1 MAVDRIKYT
10 KPASKRTFLDELE
23 PIPYEITE
31 EELASM
37 DPRMKRILFGI
48 EEPAGEPVRVTGAE
62 EQDKQKSEKE
72 SEQEKV
78 PTESEAQSAL
88 TFEPEQSAEKEIDY
102 SGLIDF
108 PSAPNP
114 HITVVFPVEE
124 GEEELES
131 LARAAEDHKEEEIE
145 SRRWHAV
152 RFSPSGADC
161 LEKINQLVGTRADVI
176 TLVNGKRVPFG
187 RNLWLPLMYIFTAGM
202 HE

>member
-48 EEPAGEPVRVTGAE
+48 AEPAAEPAREAGAEAHETPAAAE
-62 EQDKQKSEKE
+62 EQEKTTDE
-72 SEQEKV
+72 SE
-78 PTESEAQSAL
+78 SQSAL
-88 TFEPEQSAEKEIDY
+88 TFEPEQAAEKEIDY
-102 SGLIDF
+102 SALVNF
-108 PSAPNP
+108 PPAPNP
-114 HITVVFPVEE
+114 HIAVVFPVED
-124 GEEELES
+124 GEDELEG
-131 LARAAEDHKEEEIE
+131 LARAAEDHNEMEIDG
-145 SRRWHAV
+145 RRWHAV
-152 RFSPSGADC
+152 RFLPPQSDR

>member
-48 EEPAGEPVRVTGAE
+48 EEPAEEPARTETQAPKPEVEEAVPEKAVAE
-62 EQDKQKSEKE
+62 SD
-72 SEQEKV
+72 
-78 PTESEAQSAL
+78 PQSSL
-88 TFEPEQSAEKEIDY
+88 TFEPAQPAGKEIDY
-102 SGLIDF
+102 SGLVDF
-108 PSAPNP
+108 PPAPNP
-114 HITVVFPVEE
+114 HITVVFPVED

-131 LARAAEDHKEEEIE
+131 LARAAEDHREEGIE
-145 SRRWHAV
+145 GRRWHSV
-152 RFSPSGADC
+152 RFSPSRADR
-161 LEKINQLVGTRADVI
+161 LEKINQLVGTRADVV

>member
-48 EEPAGEPVRVTGAE
+48 EEPVTEAIADTKETTVTAE
-62 EQDKQKSEKE
+62 EPQQKETPPKSE
-72 SEQEKV
+72 S
-78 PTESEAQSAL
+78 QSIRSI
-88 TFEPEQSAEKEIDY
+88 EPQQPEEIDY
-102 SGLIDF
+102 SGLVDF
-108 PSAPNP
+108 PPAPNP
-114 HITVVFPVEE
+114 HITVVFPVGE
-124 GEEELES
+124 GEEVLES
-131 LARAAEDHKEEEIE
+131 LAREADDHNEAEIDG
-145 SRRWHAV
+145 RRWHAV
-152 RFSPSGADC
+152 RFSPHQADR
-161 LEKINQLVGTRADVI
+161 LEKINQLVGTRAEVI
-176 TLVNGKRVPFG
+176 TLVNGKRLPFG